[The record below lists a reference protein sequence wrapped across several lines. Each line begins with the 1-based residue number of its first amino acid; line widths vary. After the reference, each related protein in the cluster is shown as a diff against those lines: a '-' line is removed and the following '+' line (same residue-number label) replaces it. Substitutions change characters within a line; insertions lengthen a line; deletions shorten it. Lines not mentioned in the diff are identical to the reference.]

1 MAMEMGRK
9 KHGSVRGGK
18 GEVFRDVRQEA
29 DSQEEKQSPW
39 DVAEMCVRQFHVQ
52 ATSGPSPAPV
62 SQRRPGKLLGLV
74 GCSLTCNCINSFSV
88 SATHRKEHLELSN
101 ESAELVHKKSSESLP
116 GTLKSQ
122 KDRDNH
128 SPHSIP

>member
-1 MAMEMGRK
+1 MVMEMGRK
-9 KHGSVRGGK
+9 KQGSVRGGK
-18 GEVFRDVRQEA
+18 REVFRDVRQEA

-52 ATSGPSPAPV
+52 ATSGPRPALV
-62 SQRRPGKLLGLV
+62 SQIRPGKLLGLV
-74 GCSLTCNCINSFSV
+74 CCSLTCNCINSFSV

-101 ESAELVHKKSSESLP
+101 ESAELVDKKSSESLP
-116 GTLKSQ
+116 GTQ